1 MRRRLCPH
9 LPICRSASRVRGCRK
24 TPRHASRISGRNT
37 HITFYKG
44 HDNVKLR
51 FAIDS
56 NSEPYNLSPDNFR
69 VVYLCPLSKA
79 VGVNGSLQSLGKT
92 VALSLTIS
100 FSLSLSLSL
109 SLRPLSGS
117 LYAQTRAKAPNFI
130 GVIKRRFIRLRS
142 GEGKTE
148 DARASHACAYMGF
161 LFLLPLFLISAAA
174 MNAA

>member
-1 MRRRLCPH
+1 MSL
-9 LPICRSASRVRGCRK
+9 IKGSGCKWQFAVIRK
-24 TPRHASRISGRNT
+24 
-37 HITFYKG
+37 
-44 HDNVKLR
+44 D
-51 FAIDS
+51 
-56 NSEPYNLSPDNFR
+56 
-69 VVYLCPLSKA
+69 CC
-79 VGVNGSLQSLGKT
+79 
-92 VALSLTIS
+92 ALSHYL
-100 FSLSLSLSL
+100 FFSLSLSL